1 MVPGGSEMLC
11 GALEDEY
18 EKILVMICVRGAGG
32 FLDWEVKLSLQKI
45 VKIVCPML
53 VIHLCNLK

>member
-11 GALEDEY
+11 GALEDKY

-32 FLDWEVKLSLQKI
+32 FLDWEVKLSLQK
-45 VKIVCPML
+45 
-53 VIHLCNLK
+53 